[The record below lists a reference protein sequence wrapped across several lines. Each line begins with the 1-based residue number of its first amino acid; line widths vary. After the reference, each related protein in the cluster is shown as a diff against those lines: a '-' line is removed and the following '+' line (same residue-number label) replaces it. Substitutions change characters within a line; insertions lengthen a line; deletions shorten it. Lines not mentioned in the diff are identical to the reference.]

1 MMRLQYILEKAVEVL
16 LLLNELVDSV
26 TILIYSLG

>member
-1 MMRLQYILEKAVEVL
+1 MMRLQYILEKAVEAL

-26 TILIYSLG
+26 IILIHSLG

>member
-1 MMRLQYILEKAVEVL
+1 MMRLQYILEKAVEAL

-26 TILIYSLG
+26 TILIHSLG

>member
-1 MMRLQYILEKAVEVL
+1 MMKLQYILEKAVEAL

-26 TILIYSLG
+26 IILIHSLG